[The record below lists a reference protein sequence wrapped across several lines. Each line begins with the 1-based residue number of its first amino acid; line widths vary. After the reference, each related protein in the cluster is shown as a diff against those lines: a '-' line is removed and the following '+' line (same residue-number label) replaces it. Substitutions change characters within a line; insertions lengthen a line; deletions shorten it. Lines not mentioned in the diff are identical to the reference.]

1 MQKISFKD
9 KFGLTDLV
17 LSKKKIQTRRIEKSL
32 LSLQTKEIKGQCYK
46 FYNNKFREVTDDLR
60 YLDTAS
66 PDRYAVIVR
75 TTDGQLLE
83 FKPQYRMREV
93 VAVAQSYEKAKVEF
107 VPFKEGCGKWG
118 NPRKLAGWT
127 NKMFVRAELMPHT
140 IKITNI
146 RVERLQDISDEDCL
160 AEGVEK
166 DLAEG
171 LALYWFPVHI
181 EGISWEE
188 WKARSYELSR
198 HEYEGKPGEYFWG
211 TPQEAYAALIDK
223 IYGYGTWASNPYV
236 FVYDFELVK

>member
-60 YLDTAS
+60 YLDSAA

-93 VAVAQSYEKAKVEF
+93 VAVAQSYQKAYPNADFEMVK
-107 VPFKEGCGKWG
+107 KWTFMTES
-118 NPRKLAGWT
+118 AGWK
-127 NKMFVRAELMPHT
+127 NKMFVKPNLMPHS

-146 RVERLQDISDEDCL
+146 RIERLQDISDKDCL
-160 AEGVEK
+160 AEGVKEVEVSNNWGNSATHTEYCITYYDK
-166 DLAEG
+166 KG
-171 LALYWFPVHI
+171 LTKQFVSP
-181 EGISWEE
+181 
-188 WKARSYELSR
+188 KC
-198 HEYEGKPGEYFWG
+198 
-211 TPQEAYAALIDK
+211 PQEAYAALIDK
-223 IYGYGTWASNPYV
+223 INGYGTWESNPYV

>member
-1 MQKISFKD
+1 MKKIMFND
-9 KFGLTDLV
+9 RFGLTDLV
-17 LSKKKIQTRRIEKSL
+17 LSGQKIQTRRIEKSL

-60 YLDTAS
+60 YLNSAA

-93 VAVAQSYEKAKVEF
+93 VAVAQSYQKAYPNADFEMVD
-107 VPFKEGCGKWG
+107 KWTFMTES
-118 NPRKLAGWT
+118 AGWK
-127 NKMFVRAELMPHT
+127 NKMFVKAGLMPHA

-166 DLAEG
+166 DLADG

-188 WKARSYELSR
+188 RKARSYELSR